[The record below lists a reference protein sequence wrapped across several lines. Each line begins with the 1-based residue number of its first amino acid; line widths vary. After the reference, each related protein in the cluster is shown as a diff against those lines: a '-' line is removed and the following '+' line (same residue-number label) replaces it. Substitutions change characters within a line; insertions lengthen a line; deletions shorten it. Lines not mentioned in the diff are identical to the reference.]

1 MSFLPF
7 CLPRHH
13 NHHQFTMG
21 LINLFT
27 FSCIL
32 QITNSNAFT
41 SFNNRPCKTCVD
53 SERSYGGIPPSAADD
68 RPHHKA
74 TNIIA
79 LYTSAHDDTTNTDL
93 VNEMEAAQ
101 KRETPKLT
109 EEDKSLIRT
118 LYKSSDGKSEAME
131 IAITADLDNMH
142 PRLVVALQIA
152 ADKGEW
158 KQETDDED
166 TEFEM
171 QMVALGTALQSVL
184 DNQLRSGREL
194 LADLLNSGEI
204 RKLDSMI
211 GKAAKDGNLDM
222 SFFTV
227 LGMNMKDAAMME
239 GDTIMSLSPTLS
251 WGEGQEEVVEEAS
264 PSMEGEGGGANRLQ
278 ILQHIYTRCQE
289 ELEKNVAPGVG
300 LLNKLLR
307 TDIASIRANQLSH
320 YLGPQATT
328 ITSPDG
334 TTIDLGGSGKPLV
347 SHTEFIEALRNAVN
361 QIRTLEAAGGTDR
374 LSAVNLIENVRQIAI
389 DARGVLVESFGEKS
403 DVVMEFQMELQPIF
417 RPGQE
422 LKIES

>member
-1 MSFLPF
+1 M
-7 CLPRHH
+7 C
-13 NHHQFTMG
+13 
-21 LINLFT
+21 LINPRLFT

-32 QITNSNAFT
+32 LTSGSNAFT
-41 SFNNRPCKTCVD
+41 SYINRPCETRVI
-53 SERSYGGIPPSAADD
+53 SQHSYGIILPFAVHDD
-68 RPHHKA
+68 SRPRHEHKS
-74 TNIIA
+74 TNIIT
-79 LYTSAHDDTTNTDL
+79 LYTSAQDDSATTTAIDPNL
-93 VNEMEAAQ
+93 INETEEAAQ

-118 LYKSSDGKSEAME
+118 LYNSSDGKSEAME
-131 IAITADLDNMH
+131 IAIAADLENMH
-142 PRLVVALQIA
+142 PRLVVALQLA

-158 KQETDDED
+158 KQNDNEDDD
-166 TEFEM
+166 AEFEM
-171 QMVALGTALQSVL
+171 QMVALGTALQNVL
-184 DNQLRSGREL
+184 DNQLRSGRTL

-211 GKAAKDGNLDM
+211 GKAAKDGKLDM

-227 LGMNMKDAAMME
+227 LGMNMKDAAMMG
-239 GDTIMSLSPTLS
+239 GDALSLSPTLS
-251 WGEGQEEVVEEAS
+251 QGEGQEEVQQV
-264 PSMEGEGGGANRLQ
+264 PPPMEGGEGGGANRLQ

-307 TDIASIRANQLSH
+307 TDIASIRSNQLSH

-347 SHTEFIEALRNAVN
+347 SHTEFIEALGNAVN

-389 DARGVLVESFGEKS
+389 DARRVLVESFGEES
-403 DVVMEFQMELQPIF
+403 DVV
-417 RPGQE
+417 R
-422 LKIES
+422 